1 MLVAPR
7 GIYNF
12 VSNAA
17 DDELLVDDD
26 SPVVAVVYGEKC
38 SLDEPTSH
46 DDEFEYDFNG
56 QILM

>member
-26 SPVVAVVYGEKC
+26 SSVADVVYGENC
-38 SLDEPTSH
+38 SLDEPSD
-46 DDEFEYDFNG
+46 DDEFEYDSNG